1 MRWSMQ
7 QPAAADVLPVVY
19 AASMPSK
26 VDRLKAVPLF
36 SHCSKRELEFLA
48 TRMDEVSLPAGRTLL
63 VKGKPTDTFYVLLDG
78 EVEVSRQGPAVK
90 KLKAGDFF
98 GEIGMLDRGLATA
111 TVATTQPAT
120 AMVMS
125 HAQFRDAIKGN
136 EALVLQVMAAMAQR
150 LRENAT
156 QLV

>member
-1 MRWSMQ
+1 M
-7 QPAAADVLPVVY
+7 L
-19 AASMPSK
+19 SK

-36 SHCSKRELEFLA
+36 SRCSKRELEFVSS
-48 TRMDEVSLPAGRTLL
+48 RMDEISLPADRTLL
-63 VKGKPTDTFYVLLDG
+63 TQGKSTDTFYVLLDG
-78 EVEVSRQGPAVK
+78 EVEVSRDGSPVK
-90 KLKAGDFF
+90 RLAAGDFF

-111 TVATTQPAT
+111 TVTTTGPAE
-120 AMVMS
+120 ALVMS

-136 EALVLQVMAAMAQR
+136 ETLVLQVMAAMAER

>member
-1 MRWSMQ
+1 M
-7 QPAAADVLPVVY
+7 L
-19 AASMPSK
+19 SK

-36 SHCSKRELEFLA
+36 SRCSKRDLEFLSS
-48 TRMDEVSLPAGRTLL
+48 RMDEISLPADRTLL
-63 VKGKPTDTFYVLLDG
+63 TQGKSTDTFYVLLDG
-78 EVEVSRQGPAVK
+78 EVEVSRDGSPVK
-90 KLKAGDFF
+90 RLAAGDFF

-111 TVATTQPAT
+111 TVTTTGPAE
-120 AMVMS
+120 ALVMS

-136 EALVLQVMAAMAQR
+136 ETLVLQVMAAMAER

>member
-1 MRWSMQ
+1 MQ
-7 QPAAADVLPVVY
+7 G
-19 AASMPSK
+19 K
-26 VDRLKAVPLF
+26 EDRLKAVPLF

-48 TRMDEVSLPAGRTLL
+48 TRVDEVSLPAGKKLL
-63 VKGKPTDTFYVLLDG
+63 VQGQPTDTFYILLGG
-78 EVEVSRQGPAVK
+78 EVEVSVDGRP
-90 KLKAGDFF
+90 LRRLNAGDFF

-111 TVATTQPAT
+111 SVTTTRPAELL
-120 AMVMS
+120 ALS

-136 EALVLQVMAAMAQR
+136 DALVLQVMAAMAQR

>member
-1 MRWSMQ
+1 MQ
-7 QPAAADVLPVVY
+7 G
-19 AASMPSK
+19 K
-26 VDRLKAVPLF
+26 EIRLKAVPLF

-48 TRMDEVSLPAGRTLL
+48 SRVDELSLPAGKTLL
-63 VKGKPTDTFYVLLDG
+63 VQGQPTDTFYILLGG
-78 EVEVSRQGPAVK
+78 EVDVSVDGRPVK
-90 KLKAGDFF
+90 RLKAGDFF

-111 TVATTQPAT
+111 TVTTTQPAELL
-120 AMVMS
+120 ALS

-136 EALVLQVMAAMAQR
+136 DALVLQVMAAMAQR

>member
-1 MRWSMQ
+1 M
-7 QPAAADVLPVVY
+7 L
-19 AASMPSK
+19 SK
-26 VDRLKAVPLF
+26 MDRLKAVPLF

-48 TRMDEVSLPAGRTLL
+48 TRMEEVSLPAQKTLL
-63 VKGKPTDTFYVLLDG
+63 VQGKPTDTFYVLLDG
-78 EVEVSRQGPAVK
+78 EVEVSLEGRPVK
-90 KLKAGDFF
+90 HLKAGDFF

-111 TVATTQPAT
+111 TVVTTQA
-120 AMVMS
+120 AEALAMS

-150 LRENAT
+150 LRENST

>member
-1 MRWSMQ
+1 M
-7 QPAAADVLPVVY
+7 L
-19 AASMPSK
+19 SK

-36 SHCSKRELEFLA
+36 SRCSKRELEFLSS
-48 TRMDEVSLPAGRTLL
+48 RMDEISLPADRTLL
-63 VKGKPTDTFYVLLDG
+63 TQGKPTDTFYVLLDG
-78 EVEVSRQGPAVK
+78 EVDVSRDGSPVK
-90 KLKAGDFF
+90 RLAAGDFF

-111 TVATTQPAT
+111 TVTTTGPAE
-120 AMVMS
+120 ALVMS

-136 EALVLQVMAAMAQR
+136 ETLVLQVMAAMAER

>member
-1 MRWSMQ
+1 MQ
-7 QPAAADVLPVVY
+7 A
-19 AASMPSK
+19 K
-26 VDRLKAVPLF
+26 EDRLKAVPLF

-48 TRMDEVSLPAGRTLL
+48 SRVDEISLPAGKRLL
-63 VKGKPTDTFYVLLDG
+63 VQGQPTDTFYVLLDG
-78 EVEVSRQGPAVK
+78 QVEVSVDGRPIKQ
-90 KLKAGDFF
+90 LRAGDFF

-111 TVATTQPAT
+111 SVTTTEPVNTLAL
-120 AMVMS
+120 S

-136 EALVLQVMAAMAQR
+136 DALVLQVMAAMAQR

>member
-1 MRWSMQ
+1 M
-7 QPAAADVLPVVY
+7 L
-19 AASMPSK
+19 SK

-36 SHCSKRELEFLA
+36 SRCSKRELEFLSS
-48 TRMDEVSLPAGRTLL
+48 RMDEVALPARRALL
-63 VKGKPTDTFYVLLDG
+63 TQGKPTDTFYVLLGG
-78 EVEVSRQGPAVK
+78 EVEVSRDGSPVK
-90 KLKAGDFF
+90 RLATGDFF

-111 TVATTQPAT
+111 TVTTTGPAE
-120 AMVMS
+120 ALVMS

-136 EALVLQVMAAMAQR
+136 ETLVLQVMAAMAER

>member
-1 MRWSMQ
+1 MSG
-7 QPAAADVLPVVY
+7 
-19 AASMPSK
+19 K

-48 TRMDEVSLPAGRTLL
+48 TRMDEITLQAGETLL
-63 VKGKPTDTFYVLLDG
+63 VQGQPTDTFYVLLGG
-78 EVEVSRQGPAVK
+78 EVEVSRDGRPLK
-90 KLKAGDFF
+90 HLKAGDFF

-111 TVATTQPAT
+111 TVKTTQPAET
-120 AMVMS
+120 LAMS

-136 EALVLQVMAAMAQR
+136 DALVLQVMAAMAQR
-150 LRENAT
+150 LRENAA

>member
-1 MRWSMQ
+1 M
-7 QPAAADVLPVVY
+7 L
-19 AASMPSK
+19 SK

-36 SHCSKRELEFLA
+36 SRCSKRELEFLSS
-48 TRMDEVSLPAGRTLL
+48 RMDEISLPADRTLL
-63 VKGKPTDTFYVLLDG
+63 TQGKPTDTFYVMLDG
-78 EVEVSRQGPAVK
+78 EVEVSRDGSHVK
-90 KLKAGDFF
+90 RLAAGDFF

-111 TVATTQPAT
+111 TVTTTGPAE
-120 AMVMS
+120 ALVMS

-136 EALVLQVMAAMAQR
+136 ETLVLQVMAAMAER

>member
-1 MRWSMQ
+1 MQ
-7 QPAAADVLPVVY
+7 GKEV
-19 AASMPSK
+19 
-26 VDRLKAVPLF
+26 RLKAVPLF

-48 TRMDEVSLPAGRTLL
+48 SRVDELSLPAGKTLL
-63 VKGKPTDTFYVLLDG
+63 VQGQPTDTFYILLSG
-78 EVEVSRQGPAVK
+78 EVDVSVDGRPVK
-90 KLKAGDFF
+90 RLKAGDFF

-111 TVATTQPAT
+111 SVTTTKPSEMLAL
-120 AMVMS
+120 S

-136 EALVLQVMAAMAQR
+136 DALVLQVMAAMAQR

>member
-1 MRWSMQ
+1 MQ
-7 QPAAADVLPVVY
+7 G
-19 AASMPSK
+19 K
-26 VDRLKAVPLF
+26 EDRLKAVPLF

-48 TRMDEVSLPAGRTLL
+48 SRVDEVNIPAGKTLL
-63 VKGKPTDTFYVLLDG
+63 TQGQPTDTFYILLDG
-78 EVEVSRQGPAVK
+78 EVEVSVDGKP
-90 KLKAGDFF
+90 LKQLRAGDFF

-111 TVATTQPAT
+111 SVTTTKPAQT
-120 AMVMS
+120 LALS

-136 EALVLQVMAAMAQR
+136 DALVLQVMAAMAQR

>member
-1 MRWSMQ
+1 MQ
-7 QPAAADVLPVVY
+7 G
-19 AASMPSK
+19 K
-26 VDRLKAVPLF
+26 EDRLKAVPLF

-48 TRMDEVSLPAGRTLL
+48 SRVDEVLLPAGKTLL
-63 VKGKPTDTFYVLLDG
+63 VQGKPTDTFYILLGG
-78 EVEVSRQGPAVK
+78 EVEVSVDGRP
-90 KLKAGDFF
+90 LKRLSAGDFF
-98 GEIGMLDRGLATA
+98 GEIGMLDRGPATA
-111 TVATTQPAT
+111 TVVTTTPAR

-136 EALVLQVMAAMAQR
+136 DALVLQVMAAMAQR